1 MVRRYG
7 LRDDQW
13 EQREHVLP
21 GREATVGV
29 TAKDTRLFGE
39 AVMYRYRAGIPW
51 RDLPERFGDGKT
63 HHRRHRRGS
72 ESRYGKEGLRLWRR
86 MPTTKTPDRL
96 HECPGPPA
104 QRQRKRGG
112 RETECLGRRKGGLTT
127 NLHAAGDALGNPTG
141 FHLTPGRVN
150 DPEGADALLPHLL
163 ASMQAFLLPLQLRP
177 PSRQGP
183 ERTAE
188 GGERATESTEPIER
202 GTAKRRVGLGVS
214 ILKGETSVAEA
225 ARPTD

>member
-72 ESRYGKEGLRLWRR
+72 ESRYGKERSRLWRR
-86 MPTTKTPDRL
+86 MPTTKMPGSTPRVSGPTRPAPAQKGGPGNGMPRAPQRRANDQPPCCRRCAGQSDRL
-96 HECPGPPA
+96 SSDTRTG
-104 QRQRKRGG
+104 KR
-112 RETECLGRRKGGLTT
+112 
-127 NLHAAGDALGNPTG
+127 
-141 FHLTPGRVN
+141 PGRSRCLV
-150 DPEGADALLPHLL
+150 
-163 ASMQAFLLPLQLRP
+163 ASS
-177 PSRQGP
+177 SRKH
-183 ERTAE
+183 A
-188 GGERATESTEPIER
+188 
-202 GTAKRRVGLGVS
+202 GVP
-214 ILKGETSVAEA
+214 GRQSV
-225 ARPTD
+225 